1 MIRKTRTTVFPSGS
15 CSLKTRKEKEPQYR
29 GVPSVV
35 AQYHKSR
42 DALYEGQFDDKMKN
56 LQRGGEGII
65 AVSYEARARGIKRG
79 ETRYLRDAKKI
90 CPEVHAFVVE
100 EKYGKACLN
109 LYRDA
114 SRRGTGVISIRGHT
128 IYNSFVSTSENSSF
142 YGPFESHK
150 YNETVLSNNGKKF
163 D

>member
-1 MIRKTRTTVFPSGS
+1 MFSGLFGELWS
-15 CSLKTRKEKEPQYR
+15 VWYGPWTSDFENLRKEKEPEYR

-79 ETRYLRDAKKI
+79 ETRYLRLVLKLSDWPI
-90 CPEVHAFVVE
+90 CIL
-100 EKYGKACLN
+100 KSDWSKG
-109 LYRDA
+109 
-114 SRRGTGVISIRGHT
+114 
-128 IYNSFVSTSENSSF
+128 
-142 YGPFESHK
+142 
-150 YNETVLSNNGKKF
+150 
-163 D
+163 

>member
-1 MIRKTRTTVFPSGS
+1 MSFRKVLSRKPRTTVFRSGP

-114 SRRGTGVISIRGHT
+114 SRRGTRVISTFKRPH
-128 IYNSFVSTSENSSF
+128 YS
-142 YGPFESHK
+142 
-150 YNETVLSNNGKKF
+150 
-163 D
+163 

>member
-1 MIRKTRTTVFPSGS
+1 MHFVLSGLFGELRLVWYGPWS
-15 CSLKTRKEKEPQYR
+15 PTLGKLTKLIFENQFKEKEPEYR

-79 ETRYLRDAKKI
+79 ETRYLR
-90 CPEVHAFVVE
+90 PVFEAF
-100 EKYGKACLN
+100 
-109 LYRDA
+109 
-114 SRRGTGVISIRGHT
+114 
-128 IYNSFVSTSENSSF
+128 
-142 YGPFESHK
+142 
-150 YNETVLSNNGKKF
+150 
-163 D
+163 

>member
-1 MIRKTRTTVFPSGS
+1 MLSGLFGELRS
-15 CSLKTRKEKEPQYR
+15 VWYGPWTPDFENLRKEKEPEYR

-79 ETRYLRDAKKI
+79 ETRYLR
-90 CPEVHAFVVE
+90 PVFEAF
-100 EKYGKACLN
+100 
-109 LYRDA
+109 
-114 SRRGTGVISIRGHT
+114 
-128 IYNSFVSTSENSSF
+128 
-142 YGPFESHK
+142 
-150 YNETVLSNNGKKF
+150 
-163 D
+163 

>member
-1 MIRKTRTTVFPSGS
+1 MHKIKISENEWKNRSTHWHGLFLCPVSFRKVLIRKTRTTVFPSGS

-114 SRRGTGVISIRGHT
+114 SRRGTRVISTFKRPH
-128 IYNSFVSTSENSSF
+128 YS
-142 YGPFESHK
+142 
-150 YNETVLSNNGKKF
+150 
-163 D
+163 